1 MHVKYLPQRTDT
13 TVTYT
18 FDGDRITATLD
29 GVSDVFDFS
38 ALPDGE
44 AAEIISTLDPCP
56 VLSAKRVNGELQVAL
71 LRAIP
76 ARPSDPEELE
86 AWRRLW
92 TDDLE
97 VVIGG

>member
-1 MHVKYLPQRTDT
+1 MYVTYVPQRTD
-13 TVTYT
+13 VDISYT
-18 FDGDRITATLD
+18 IDGERITATAN
-29 GVSDVFDFS
+29 GVSDTFDFS
-38 ALPDGE
+38 HLPDGE
-44 AAEIISTLDPCP
+44 SAEIISVLDPCP
-56 VLSAKRVNGELQVAL
+56 VLSAKRVDGELYVTL